1 VLRSTVP
8 LESYGKKLRAVE
20 CSVLVAR
27 MFLFLVSQTNDTCLN
42 SSKSDYKLDTF
53 GPECLEQL
61 LVCCRV
67 CHAVALG

>member
-1 VLRSTVP
+1 

-42 SSKSDYKLDTF
+42 SSKSDYTVTVLSLD
-53 GPECLEQL
+53 L
-61 LVCCRV
+61 LVRFLSTS
-67 CHAVALG
+67 ATARST